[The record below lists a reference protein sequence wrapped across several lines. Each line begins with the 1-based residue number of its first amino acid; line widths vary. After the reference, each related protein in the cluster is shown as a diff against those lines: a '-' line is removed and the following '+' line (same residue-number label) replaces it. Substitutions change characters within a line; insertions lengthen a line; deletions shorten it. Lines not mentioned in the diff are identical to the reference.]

1 MNSNEQSPE
10 LKRNGRMRWT
20 ALFFVMKSKTI
31 CSCSA
36 FMLKNP
42 SVDVDEEKKT
52 SRLQKEGVMKKRLT
66 RAEAKTL
73 PTKKRVTRGLQLNLR
88 N

>member
-10 LKRNGRMRWT
+10 LKGNGRMRWT

-42 SVDVDEEKKT
+42 SADVDEEKKT
-52 SRLQKEGVMKKRLT
+52 SHLQKEGVMKKRLT

-73 PTKKRVTRGLQLNLR
+73 PKKKRVTRGLQLNLR